1 MNIEQMTEQ
10 LQNIIMLAVTS
21 ARERMNSEIAAEHIL
36 HAMAEDDA
44 LDGIWQRIN
53 VDRDE
58 LVKVTEDAVN
68 RLPSVSGNS
77 EPTVSRELS
86 QGYTNA
92 LQYMK
97 QNGDTYMSTA
107 ALLVGLFETNAGI
120 VERLKKQFRIDA
132 AMIRKAEEDRRGGM
146 IMDEKTNESQLDAL
160 SKYGH
165 DLVQDVRDGKIDPV
179 IGRDDEIR
187 RVIEILS
194 RKTKNNP
201 VLIGEPG
208 VGKTAIVE

>member
-107 ALLVGLFETNAGI
+107 ALLV
-120 VERLKKQFRIDA
+120 
-132 AMIRKAEEDRRGGM
+132 
-146 IMDEKTNESQLDAL
+146 
-160 SKYGH
+160 
-165 DLVQDVRDGKIDPV
+165 
-179 IGRDDEIR
+179 
-187 RVIEILS
+187 
-194 RKTKNNP
+194 
-201 VLIGEPG
+201 
-208 VGKTAIVE
+208 